1 MSWEDV
7 ARLSDLSQ
15 VNLELAIVWLDDC
28 IKYLQEER
36 EYLRKSGQMLNE
48 CNDEI
53 NPEAPGQRWD
63 IPACIQ
69 QVKQ

>member
-15 VNLELAIVWLDDC
+15 VNLELAVAWLDDC
-28 IKYLQEER
+28 ISYSQEAI
-36 EYLRKSGQMLNE
+36 EYLEKSGQMLNE

-53 NPEAPGQRWD
+53 NPEAPRQRRD
-63 IPACIQ
+63 IPACTQ
-69 QVKQ
+69 QGKQ